1 MTEAESPKA
10 RRKRYA
16 MQKRD
21 AETEERETVHMDG
34 KATKRNRIATIVG
47 LYGIIYL
54 VVRYGVPRLFP
65 VDEWASFAL
74 ALGVV
79 VAIFVAVTRRRK

>member
-16 MQKRD
+16 MQKRF
-21 AETEERETVHMDG
+21 AETEERETVHVDG

-54 VVRYGVPRLFP
+54 VVRYGVMRLFP
-65 VDEWASFAL
+65 ADEWVSI
-74 ALGVV
+74 ALGIAAV
-79 VAIFVAVTRRRK
+79 VAILIAVTRRRK